1 VGPEP
6 LVQVSGDLM
15 PWVNG
20 YTKANG
26 TRVAG
31 YWQGRQAAPPRQ
43 ATQPVQRQ
51 APTQVQKQAQR
62 VVKRAR

>member
-1 VGPEP
+1 
-6 LVQVSGDLM
+6 M